1 MEERVIASI
10 NDADKVLIGIGENWD
25 GDERA
30 EAAYRSLLELIK
42 DKDYYIV
49 SLCRDGVIEKIE
61 FDGSRV
67 VTPNDE
73 TDEKWEAYNQWLS
86 RTLNR
91 NLCLLELGVG
101 LKYPTIIRWP
111 FEKIAFF
118 NNKAVMYRVHKSL
131 YQSTEEL
138 GDKCIGIK
146 ADPLDYVI
154 Q

>member
-1 MEERVIASI
+1 MEERIINSI
-10 NDADKVLIGIGENWD
+10 NDADKVLVGIGESWD
-25 GDERA
+25 GDERS
-30 EAAYRSLLELIK
+30 EAAYKALYELIK

-49 SLCRDGVIEKIE
+49 SLCKDGIIEKSSLAT
-61 FDGSRV
+61 DRT

-73 TDEKWEAYNQWLS
+73 NDEKWEAYNQWLS

-118 NNKAVMYRVHKSL
+118 NKKAVMYRIHKSL
-131 YQSTEEL
+131 YQTTEEL
-138 GDKCIGIK
+138 GDKCIGIQGD
-146 ADPLDYVI
+146 AIEFML
-154 Q
+154 